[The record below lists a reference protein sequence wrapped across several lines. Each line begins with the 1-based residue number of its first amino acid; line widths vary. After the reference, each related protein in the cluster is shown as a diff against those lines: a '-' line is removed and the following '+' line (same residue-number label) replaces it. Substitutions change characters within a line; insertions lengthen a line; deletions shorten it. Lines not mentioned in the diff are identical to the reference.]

1 MPDAMLRVVDAVYHY
16 GDDEGKNA
24 VDHVNLTVAPGEFVA
39 VLGRNGSGKS
49 TLAKMINA
57 LEKPS
62 SGEIWVNGIAAHD
75 ESNRYEVRRLCGMV
89 FQNPDNQIVATIV
102 EEDCAFGLEN
112 LGVAPEEIRRRVRQA
127 LAQVGMEAYHDKAPH
142 MLSGGQKQRVAI
154 AGVLAMR
161 PKMIVF
167 DESTAM
173 LDPVGRRDVMRVARR
188 LNREEGVTVLWIT
201 HFMDEAA
208 QADRLVVMDK
218 GKIACTGAPREVF
231 ADVEQVR
238 ALGLEVPEMTYLAS
252 ELRREGVDVPENVL
266 TVEELTEAVC
276 RKYAPP
282 VRVDVRRDD
291 APQTAASAI
300 AEETACSRRAQI
312 EVKGLSYTYMP
323 GTPFEK
329 LALNDVRLR
338 IDEGEF
344 VGIIGH
350 TGSGKSTLIT
360 HFNALIR
367 PAPGKVLV
375 GGKDLGD
382 KSVSL
387 TEIRRTVGLVFQYP
401 EYQLFEETVAKDVA
415 FGPRNLHL
423 PEEEIQARVNE
434 AIAMV
439 GLPEDVK
446 EASPFD
452 LSGGQKRR
460 VAIAGVLA
468 MRPSI
473 LVLDEPAAG
482 LDPAGRREMLELIQ
496 SIHLAGETVVMV
508 SHSMEDVGRL
518 CDRLMVLS
526 DGEIVLSGSPAEV
539 FSHGDELS
547 KIGLDVPQCAR
558 LADELREKGF
568 DMPHGVFGT
577 QDVKRAIVEALK
589 GAR

>member
-1 MPDAMLRVVDAVYHY
+1 MIEIKNVDYFY
-16 GDDEGKNA
+16 
-24 VDHVNLTVAPGEFVA
+24 
-39 VLGRNGSGKS
+39 S
-49 TLAKMINA
+49 
-57 LEKPS
+57 
-62 SGEIWVNGIAAHD
+62 HD
-75 ESNRYEVRRLCGMV
+75 EPIENAAIRGINLE
-89 FQNPDNQIVATIV
+89 I
-102 EEDCAFGLEN
+102 EDGRFY
-112 LGVAPEEIRRRVRQA
+112 A
-127 LAQVGMEAYHDKAPH
+127 L
-142 MLSGGQKQRVAI
+142 
-154 AGVLAMR
+154 
-161 PKMIVF
+161 
-167 DESTAM
+167 
-173 LDPVGRRDVMRVARR
+173 
-188 LNREEGVTVLWIT
+188 
-201 HFMDEAA
+201 
-208 QADRLVVMDK
+208 
-218 GKIACTGAPREVF
+218 
-231 ADVEQVR
+231 
-238 ALGLEVPEMTYLAS
+238 
-252 ELRREGVDVPENVL
+252 
-266 TVEELTEAVC
+266 
-276 RKYAPP
+276 
-282 VRVDVRRDD
+282 
-291 APQTAASAI
+291 
-300 AEETACSRRAQI
+300 
-312 EVKGLSYTYMP
+312 
-323 GTPFEK
+323 
-329 LALNDVRLR
+329 
-338 IDEGEF
+338 
-344 VGIIGH
+344 IGH
-350 TGSGKSTLIT
+350 TGSGKTTLIQLM
-360 HFNALIR
+360 AGLLK
-367 PAPGKVLV
+367 PSE
-375 GGKDLGD
+375 GD
-382 KSVSL
+382 IIIDGVNICDKRIK
-387 TEIRRTVGLVFQYP
+387 TRYITRKIGIVFQYP